1 MHPQASSAAPLRTG
15 VAAASPVSPPLPTRR
30 DDDPPRPSRD
40 AFRQIDFPLPLVSVH
55 CQEQTATR
63 WRVVDCSV
71 QNEKIGAELA
81 DRKSL
86 PIELQVHFHI
96 GGMPGVTSRSK
107 DGRRYH

>member
-1 MHPQASSAAPLRTG
+1 
-15 VAAASPVSPPLPTRR
+15 
-30 DDDPPRPSRD
+30 
-40 AFRQIDFPLPLVSVH
+40 
-55 CQEQTATR
+55 
-63 WRVVDCSV
+63 VVDCSV